1 MPSVRISDLWTPQIW
16 GNQVREKQATF
27 PIILNSQ
34 AVIRSPVLS
43 NAAQGAGVSVLVPT
57 WKDITSDADEVQVEA
72 TAPSATNGITTANQ
86 TAPILN
92 RVSKSGVE
100 ALAAQ
105 VSGGDPT
112 EEITMQLGERRL
124 KQRQTALIATLRG
137 AFGTSAGAALGNAAA
152 LASVRLT
159 IGDETG
165 AGAAAAEL
173 MSPDAFINAKALM
186 GELADG
192 LRSGALF
199 MHSTVR
205 ATLEKLDAS
214 SFKSGIQSGL
224 PFAIDTYRGVP
235 VFICD
240 ALVRAGTTSGF
251 VYDTYL
257 ISNGA
262 IGMGDKPQVVGTID
276 RPIIDVA
283 SLNYQA
289 DPNTNSEYIFDRT
302 RCILHLNGMRWTGT
316 PAGQSATNAE
326 LGTLGNWALAYTSA
340 SRVGAVCIVSNG

>member
-16 GNQVREKQATF
+16 GGQVREKQATF

-34 AVIRSPVLS
+34 AVVQSPLLAS
-43 NAAQGAGVSVLVPT
+43 SAAGAGVSVNVPT
-57 WKDITSDADEVQVEA
+57 WRDITDQADEVQVEA
-72 TAPSATNGITTANQ
+72 TAPTNTNGITTANQ
-86 TAPILN
+86 VAPILN

-105 VSGGDPT
+105 VSGSDPVS
-112 EEITMQLGERRL
+112 EITMQLAARRL
-124 KQRQTALIATLRG
+124 KQRQASLIALLRG
-137 AFGTSAGAALGNAAA
+137 AFGTSSGAALGNAAA
-152 LASVRLT
+152 LAGVRLT
-159 IGDETG
+159 IGDESG
-165 AGAAAAEL
+165 NAAAAAEL
-173 MSPDAFINAKALM
+173 ISPDAFINAKTLM

-214 SFKSGIQSGL
+214 SFKTGNQSGL
-224 PFAIDTYRGVP
+224 PFQIDTYRGVP

-262 IGMGDKPQVVGTID
+262 LGVGEKPQVVGTID
-276 RPIIDVA
+276 RAIIDVA

-289 DPNTNSEYIFDRT
+289 DPNTNSEFIYDRT
-302 RCILHLNGMRWTGT
+302 RCILHLNGMRWTGS

-340 SRVGAVCIVSNG
+340 NRVGAVCIVSNG

>member
-27 PIILNSQ
+27 PSILNSA
-34 AVIRSPVLS
+34 AVMNSPLLGQIAS
-43 NAAQGAGVSVLVPT
+43 GAGVAANIPT
-57 WKDITSDADEVQVEA
+57 WRDITDQADEVQVEA
-72 TAPSATNGITTANQ
+72 TAPVNTNGITTSNQ
-86 TAPILN
+86 VAPILN

-112 EEITMQLGERRL
+112 EEITLQLAARRL
-124 KQRQTALIATLRG
+124 KQRQSTLIPILRG
-137 AFGTSAGAALGNAAA
+137 AFGTSAGAALGNAAP
-152 LASVRLT
+152 LAAVRLT

-165 AGAAAAEL
+165 AGAGAAEL

-192 LRSGALF
+192 LRAGALF

-224 PFAIDTYRGVP
+224 PFQIDTYRGVP

-240 ALVRAGTTSGF
+240 ALVRNGTTSGQ

-257 ISNGA
+257 LSNGV
-262 IGMGDKPQVVGTID
+262 IGLGEKPQVVGTID

-289 DPNTNSEYIFDRT
+289 DPNTNSEYIYDRT
-302 RCILHLNGMRWTGT
+302 RVVLHLNGMRWTGS
-316 PAGQSATNAE
+316 PAAQSATNAE
-326 LGTLGNWALAYTSA
+326 LGTFGNWALAYQSA
-340 SRVGAVCIVSNG
+340 NRVGAVCIVSNG